1 MHLST
6 LYHGSG
12 AGSGIPDPP
21 SVPLE
26 YVGKAQNADNDQT
39 SYSYPSV
46 SCGATGANRTMFFGI
61 LLENPDNASFTPPT
75 VQIDGNIIAPDH
87 MLDIGTGGRFIGIYR
102 ARPAGATCSIQISGF
117 GVNSDNNVVYVWRA
131 DALVGKYDQTVYGT
145 QSATSSNI
153 LRRTLGVPADGFM
166 VGFFAFARGTG
177 SVSGTLSGDITTAD
191 DSATDGSNAVSYAIS
206 YDNDGN
212 PDDSITFGCTPDNTA
227 RRTIIAV
234 SYYYQS
240 SPPEKVNCLFTP
252 LGSTTVATAGRTVR
266 TRIPAAAL
274 AGLPEDTDRLVLRF
288 TSALISGSTAIAVDK
303 CYIGHAAPS
312 GDAYDA
318 ADLTQ
323 VSLGGST
330 SFSITNSNEDG
341 WESDPISFPYDG
353 TSDLILTLLSAN
365 TGTTVP
371 LTTVTGANHWER
383 TGDHAATLDASLF
396 SLESAGS
403 LSLIECLRGWKEP

>member
-1 MHLST
+1 MLLSQNY
-6 LYHGSG
+6 LGI
-12 AGSGIPDPP
+12 AGTGGPPAPP

-61 LLENPDNASFTPPT
+61 LLENPDNNSFTPPT

-117 GVNSDNNVVYVWRA
+117 GVNSDNNVIYVWRA

-145 QSATSSNI
+145 QSALSSNI

-166 VGFFAFARGTG
+166 VGFFAFARGSG
-177 SVSGTLSGDITTAD
+177 SVSGTLSGAITTAD
-191 DSATDGSNAVSYAIS
+191 DSATDGSTAVSYAIS

-227 RRTIIAV
+227 KRTVIAV

-240 SPPEKVNCLFTP
+240 TPPTKANCLFTP
-252 LGSTTVATAGRTVR
+252 LGFNLVGTAGRTIR

-288 TSALISGSTAIAVDK
+288 TSSLVSGSTAIAADK

-330 SFSITNSNEDG
+330 SFSITNNNADG

-365 TGTTVP
+365 TGTIVP